1 MLKLTKREKKY
12 FVPAGNRNP
21 IFTSRIRSLVTTPTE
36 LPLYRVVLQ
45 EVLIPQPHLYSYR
58 RLGDSSVVVNFTL
71 QVSPVKFH
79 GCLEGGEADA
89 GKKEALQASD
99 SMRCGA
105 P

>member
-1 MLKLTKREKKY
+1 
-12 FVPAGNRNP
+12 
-21 IFTSRIRSLVTTPTE
+21 
-36 LPLYRVVLQ
+36 
-45 EVLIPQPHLYSYR
+45 
-58 RLGDSSVVVNFTL
+58 VVNFTL

>member
-1 MLKLTKREKKY
+1 M
-12 FVPAGNRNP
+12 
-21 IFTSRIRSLVTTPTE
+21 
-36 LPLYRVVLQ
+36 
-45 EVLIPQPHLYSYR
+45 
-58 RLGDSSVVVNFTL
+58 GDSRVVVNFTL
-71 QVSPVKFH
+71 EVSSLRFH